1 MKLLLVGGSLNRPSH
16 TSAMLRMMEAEVS
29 RRGHQPTLWDLGERP
44 VPPPDPQ
51 YHRDPLL
58 NPDPEVHRLVLAAN
72 SAQAFVMASPNYHN
86 SFSGLLKD
94 ALDNLSVAQ
103 FNGKAVGLASNGGGL
118 PATQAVDQ
126 LRIVV
131 RGLGGIA
138 IPTQFITTDADW
150 LEGPDGYELKSEVL
164 HLRLQRF
171 LEELLAIAS
180 QLEDGKRCRESVHHS
195 RTFRLP

>member
-1 MKLLLVGGSLNRPSH
+1 MKVLLLGGSLHRPSH
-16 TSAMLRMMEAEVS
+16 TSAMLRIMDAELS
-29 RRGHQPTLWDLGERP
+29 RRGHEPTRWDLGERP

-72 SAQAFVMASPNYHN
+72 AAEAFVLASPNYHN

-103 FNGKAVGLASNGGGL
+103 FNGKAVGLASNGGGM
-118 PATQAVDQ
+118 PASQAVDQ
-126 LRIVV
+126 LRIVA

-150 LEGPDGYELKSEVL
+150 VEGPDGYELKSEVI

-171 LEELLAIAS
+171 LDELLSIAS
-180 QLEDGKRCRESVHHS
+180 
-195 RTFRLP
+195 RLGNGER

>member
-1 MKLLLVGGSLNRPSH
+1 
-16 TSAMLRMMEAEVS
+16 MLRIMDIELS
-29 RRGHQPTLWDLGERP
+29 RRGHVPTRWDLGERP
-44 VPPPDPQ
+44 VPPPDPR

-72 SAQAFVMASPNYHN
+72 AAQAFVLASPNYHN

-94 ALDNLSVAQ
+94 ALDNLSVPQ
-103 FNGKAVGLASNGGGL
+103 FNGKAVGLASNGGGM
-118 PATQAVDQ
+118 PASQAVDQ

-150 LEGPDGYELKSEVL
+150 VEGPDGYELKSEVL
-164 HLRLQRF
+164 HLRQQRF
-171 LEELLAIAS
+171 LDELLSIAS
-180 QLEDGKRCRESVHHS
+180 
-195 RTFRLP
+195 RLGDEER

>member
-1 MKLLLVGGSLNRPSH
+1 MNVLLLGGSLHRPSH
-16 TSAMLRMMEAEVS
+16 TSAVLRIIDAELS
-29 RRGHQPTLWDLGERP
+29 RSGHEPTRWDLGERP

-58 NPDPEVHRLVLAAN
+58 NPDPEVHRLVQAADA
-72 SAQAFVMASPNYHN
+72 AQAFVLASPNYHN

-103 FNGKAVGLASNGGGL
+103 FDGKAAGLGSNGGGM
-118 PATQAVDQ
+118 PASQAVDQ

-131 RGLGGIA
+131 RGLGAIA

-150 LEGPDGYELKSEVL
+150 VEGPDGYELGSETL
-164 HLRLQRF
+164 QRRLQRF
-171 LEELLAIAS
+171 VDELV
-180 QLEDGKRCRESVHHS
+180 SVA
-195 RTFRLP
+195 TRLGNVER

>member
-1 MKLLLVGGSLNRPSH
+1 MKVLLLGGSLHRPSH
-16 TSAMLRMMEAEVS
+16 TSGMLRIIDAALS
-29 RRGHQPTLWDLGERP
+29 RGGHEPTRWDLGERQ

-51 YHRDPLL
+51 YHRDPGL

-72 SAQAFVMASPNYHN
+72 AAQAFVLASPNYHN

-103 FNGKAVGLASNGGGL
+103 FDGKAAGLASNGGGM
-118 PATQAVDQ
+118 PASQAVDQ

-131 RGLGGIA
+131 RGLGAIA

-150 LEGPDGYELKSEVL
+150 VEGPDGYELGSENL
-164 HLRLQRF
+164 RRRLQRF
-171 LEELLAIAS
+171 VNELISVAS
-180 QLEDGKRCRESVHHS
+180 RLGDGER
-195 RTFRLP
+195 

>member
-1 MKLLLVGGSLNRPSH
+1 MKVLLLGGSLNRPSH
-16 TSAMLRMMEAEVS
+16 TSAMLRIMDDELS
-29 RRGHQPTLWDLGERP
+29 RRGHEPTRWNLGERP
-44 VPPPDPQ
+44 VAQPDPQ

-72 SAQAFVMASPNYHN
+72 AAQAFALASPNYHN

-103 FNGKAVGLASNGGGL
+103 FKGKAVGLASNGGGV

-150 LEGPDGYELKSEVL
+150 VEGPDGYELKSEAL
-164 HLRLQRF
+164 QLRLQRY
-171 LEELLAIAS
+171 LDELLSIAS
-180 QLEDGKRCRESVHHS
+180 
-195 RTFRLP
+195 RLGDAER

>member
-1 MKLLLVGGSLNRPSH
+1 MKVLLLGGSLNRPSH
-16 TSAMLRMMEAEVS
+16 TSAMLRIMDPDLV
-29 RRGHQPTLWDLGERP
+29 RRGHEPIRWDLGERP
-44 VPPPDPQ
+44 VPAPDPQ

-72 SAQAFVMASPNYHN
+72 AAQALVLATPNYHN

-94 ALDNLSVAQ
+94 ALDNLTVAQ
-103 FNGKAVGLASNGGGL
+103 FNGKAVGLASNAGGI

-150 LEGPDGYELKSEVL
+150 VEGHDGHELKSDVL
-164 HLRLQRF
+164 VQRMQRF
-171 LEELLAIAS
+171 LDELLSVAS
-180 QLEDGKRCRESVHHS
+180 
-195 RTFRLP
+195 RLGDPEV

>member
-1 MKLLLVGGSLNRPSH
+1 MD
-16 TSAMLRMMEAEVS
+16 TEIS
-29 RRGHQPTLWDLGERP
+29 RRGHEPTRWDLGERP
-44 VPPPDPQ
+44 IRQPDPQ

-72 SAQAFVMASPNYHN
+72 AAEAFILASPNYHN

-103 FNGKAVGLASNGGGL
+103 FRGKAVGLASNGGGM

-150 LEGPDGYELKSEVL
+150 VEGQDGYELESEVL
-164 HLRLQRF
+164 LQRLERF
-171 LEELLAIAS
+171 LDEVLSI
-180 QLEDGKRCRESVHHS
+180 GS
-195 RTFRLP
+195 RLGEGER

>member
-1 MKLLLVGGSLNRPSH
+1 MKILLLGGSLNRPSH
-16 TSAMLRMMEAEVS
+16 TSAMLRLMEADLTS
-29 RRGHQPTLWDLGERP
+29 RGHQPTRWDLGERP
-44 VPPPDPQ
+44 LPAPDPQ

-58 NPDPEVHRLVLAAN
+58 NPDPEVHRLIVAAN
-72 SAQAFVMASPNYHN
+72 AVQALVLASPNYHN

-94 ALDNLSVAQ
+94 TLDNLSVAQ
-103 FNGKAVGLASNGGGL
+103 VNGKVVGLASNGGGI

-126 LRIVV
+126 LRIVA

-150 LEGPDGYELKSEVL
+150 VEGPDGYELKSEAL

-171 LEELLAIAS
+171 LDELLSI
-180 QLEDGKRCRESVHHS
+180 GS
-195 RTFRLP
+195 RLAEGER

>member
-1 MKLLLVGGSLNRPSH
+1 MKVLLLGGSLHRPSH
-16 TSAMLRMMEAEVS
+16 TSALLRITDADLS
-29 RRGHQPTLWDLGERP
+29 RRGHEPTRWDLGERP
-44 VPPPDPQ
+44 VPQPDPQ

-58 NPDPEVHRLVLAAN
+58 NPDPTVHRLVLAADV
-72 SAQAFVMASPNYHN
+72 AQAFVLASPNYHN

-103 FNGKAVGLASNGGGL
+103 FNGKAVGLSSNGGGM
-118 PATQAVDQ
+118 PASQAVDQ

-150 LEGPDGYELKSEVL
+150 VEGPDGYELKSEAL
-164 HLRLQRF
+164 DLRLLRF
-171 LEELLAIAS
+171 LDELLSIA
-180 QLEDGKRCRESVHHS
+180 E
-195 RTFRLP
+195 RLGDAER